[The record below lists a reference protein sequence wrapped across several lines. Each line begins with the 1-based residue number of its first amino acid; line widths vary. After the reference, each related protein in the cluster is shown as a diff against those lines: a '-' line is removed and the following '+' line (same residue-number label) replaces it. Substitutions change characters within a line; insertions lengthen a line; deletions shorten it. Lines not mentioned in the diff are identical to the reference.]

1 MASATVNSAS
11 IVSLSDDDNDV
22 HTILKTPTK
31 ADLDTEEVGEGV
43 DILNIAGA
51 SFLYRI
57 QHFLVI
63 TIHLRQITFQAVL
76 DSSMAT
82 YDGFIRKQ
90 SSLYG
95 HNYPASIRVFE

>member
-1 MASATVNSAS
+1 MSF
-11 IVSLSDDDNDV
+11 SDDDNDV
-22 HTILKTPTK
+22 HTIPETPTK

-43 DILNIAGA
+43 DILDIAGA

-57 QHFLVI
+57 PRFPVI

-76 DSSMAT
+76 SDSSMVT
-82 YDGFIRKQ
+82 YGGFIREH

-95 HNYPASIRVFE
+95 HNYLASIRVFKYCFIEVLN